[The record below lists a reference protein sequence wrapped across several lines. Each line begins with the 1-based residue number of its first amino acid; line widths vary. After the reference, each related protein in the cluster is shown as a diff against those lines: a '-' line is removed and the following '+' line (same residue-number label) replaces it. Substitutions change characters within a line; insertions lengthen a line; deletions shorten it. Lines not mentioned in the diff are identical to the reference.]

1 MAQPHGFDDAV
12 TESSQPA
19 SLPFAYPPLERG
31 VDLPP
36 GVNGWARPE
45 FRGVVRV
52 FSLAFTKY
60 HVGGGAICVYVDGEP
75 VLDLW
80 AGLAQVGQQ
89 WSRDTAPVIF
99 SASKGVTATI
109 IHRLVDRGLLDY
121 SAPVSQYWPEFA
133 ANGKGAITVDEILS
147 HTAGLSR
154 LTGIAHSYE
163 EMFDPDLMADRLAAA
178 PVDRYFGKPAY
189 HALSI
194 GWLMGR
200 LAKAVTG
207 KDLEELY
214 RTELA
219 EPLGVDGIHMG
230 RPPEGAPSESAALT
244 PYLDRVA
251 RSGFIRRT
259 APPVM
264 GVLDKMPGA
273 KGAASTLYQP
283 GAEMLLADDGH
294 ASAPVMDLRCGA
306 GSACCTAPALAKLY
320 AALAGD
326 GSVDGIRLLSP
337 EITRELARKNSYQMD
352 HTLGIPMGWHRGYH
366 SLAVPV
372 IGGGFGHIGAGGSF
386 GWADQKRNISV
397 AIVHNRLPTT
407 MVFDQTIIG
416 TFLPSIIRAAR

>member
-1 MAQPHGFDDAV
+1 MAQSHGLDDAA
-12 TESSQPA
+12 TELPLPA
-19 SLPFAYPPLERG
+19 RPQFAYPPLERG
-31 VDLPP
+31 MELPP

-52 FSLAFTKY
+52 FAFAFTRY
-60 HVGGGAICVYVDGEP
+60 RVGGGAACVYVDGEP

-80 AGLAQVGQQ
+80 AGVAQKGEE
-89 WSRDTAPVIF
+89 WTRDTAPVIF

-121 SAPVSQYWPEFA
+121 RAPVARYWPEFA
-133 ANGKGAITVDEILS
+133 ANGKEAITVDGILS

-154 LTGIAHSYE
+154 LTGIAHNYE

-214 RTELA
+214 RSELA
-219 EPLGVDGIHMG
+219 EPLGVDGIYMG
-230 RPPEGAPSESAALT
+230 RPPADAPSQSAALT

-251 RSGFIRRT
+251 RSGFIRRA
-259 APPVM
+259 APSVM

-294 ASAPVMDLRCGA
+294 ASAAVMDLRCGA

-326 GSVDGIRLLSP
+326 GSVDGVRLLSP
-337 EITRELARKNSYQMD
+337 DITRGLGRKNSYRID
-352 HTLGIPMGWHRGYH
+352 HTLGLPMGWHRGYH
-366 SLAVPV
+366 SLTAPV

-386 GWADQKRNISV
+386 GWADQKRKISV
-397 AIVHNRLPTT
+397 AIVHNRLPRT
-407 MVFDQTIIG
+407 MVFDQTVIG

>member
-1 MAQPHGFDDAV
+1 MAQPHGLDDAV
-12 TESSQPA
+12 PDPPLPT
-19 SLPFAYPPLERG
+19 PFAYPPLERG
-31 VDLPP
+31 VELPP

-52 FSLAFTKY
+52 FSLAFTRY
-60 HVGGGAICVYVDGEP
+60 RVGGGAICVYVDGEP

-80 AGLAQVGQQ
+80 AGQAQKGQA
-89 WSRDTAPVIF
+89 WTRDTAPVIF

-109 IHRLVDRGLLDY
+109 IHKLVDRGLLEY
-121 SAPVSQYWPEFA
+121 NAPVARYWPEFA
-133 ANGKGAITVDEILS
+133 THGKGAITVDEILS

-154 LTGIAHSYE
+154 LTGIAHNYE

-219 EPLGVDGIHMG
+219 EPLGVNGIHMG
-230 RPPEGAPSESAALT
+230 RPPKDALSESAALT
-244 PYLDRVA
+244 PHLDRVA

-264 GVLDKMPGA
+264 GMLDRMPGA

-326 GSVDGIRLLSP
+326 GSVDGTRLLSP
-337 EITRELARKNSYQMD
+337 DVAQGLGRKNSYQID

-366 SLAVPV
+366 SLVAPV

>member
-1 MAQPHGFDDAV
+1 MAQPHGLDDGAA
-12 TESSQPA
+12 EPSPSQ
-19 SLPFAYPPLERG
+19 FAYPPLERG
-31 VDLPP
+31 MELPA
-36 GVNGWARPE
+36 GVHGWARPE

-52 FSLAFTKY
+52 FALAFTRY
-60 HVGGGAICVYVDGEP
+60 RVGGGGICVYMDGEP

-80 AGLAQVGQQ
+80 AGTAQKGHE
-89 WSRDTAPVIF
+89 WTRDTAGNIF

-109 IHRLVDRGLLDY
+109 IHRLVDRGLLEY
-121 SAPVSQYWPEFA
+121 HQPVARYWPEFA

-154 LTGIAHSYE
+154 LTGVAHNYE

-219 EPLGVDGIHMG
+219 ETLGVDGIYLG
-230 RPPEGAPSESAALT
+230 RPPADAPSESAALT

-251 RSGFIRRT
+251 RTGFIRRT

-264 GVLDKMPGA
+264 GMLDKIPGV

-294 ASAPVMDLRCGA
+294 ASAAVMDLRCGA
-306 GSACCTAPALAKLY
+306 GSGCCTAPALAKLY
-320 AALAGD
+320 SALAGD
-326 GSVDGIRLLSP
+326 GSVGGIRLLSP
-337 EITRELARKNSYQMD
+337 EVTKGLGRKNSYRID
-352 HTLGIPMGWHRGYH
+352 HSLGLPMGWHRGYH
-366 SLAVPV
+366 SLPIPV
-372 IGGGFGHIGAGGSF
+372 IGGGFGHIGLGGSF
-386 GWADQKRNISV
+386 GWADQKRKISV
-397 AIVHNRLPTT
+397 AVVHNRLPST

-416 TFLPSIIRAAR
+416 TFLPSIVRAAR